1 MLHEICRHLQV
12 DSEYYDIW
20 GQPHR
25 ASELALRAI
34 LRSLGLAADTDEEL
48 RRSWAERVSERES
61 SILEPV
67 TVALSSQPVRIVVRR
82 RPEERQQGVTAT
94 LTLEQG
100 QILRYTWPAGS
111 LDPAHENAHEL
122 LSLPAGIPL
131 GYHHFEIELRDAAG
145 NARRGKQR
153 LIVAPDR
160 AYLPERLTAGGRLAG
175 IAISLYGI
183 RSARN
188 WGAGDFTDLE
198 QFVAWAARNLG
209 VSIVA
214 LNPLH
219 AIHNREPYNT
229 SPYLPLASFYR
240 NYLYLDI
247 ERIPEMQKSRAAQT
261 LLARADVQEAI
272 ESARDADLVDYE
284 GVARLKRG
292 FLRLLFREF
301 LRREWRPR
309 TERARAFELYMA
321 AEGDFLDRF
330 ATYCTLDEV
339 VHAKDRNVWIWPDWP
354 EPFRDA
360 DSEAT
365 CATARLHWRRVLYH
379 KWVQWQIDEQLRQVQ
394 AAAKAAGMEV
404 GLYHDLALATDSC
417 GADLWAH
424 REFFAQGCRVGSPPD
439 DFAPEGQDWAFPPPL
454 PEAHRRNGY
463 ELFAE
468 TIRKNARHGGAL
480 RIDHFMRFYRLFWI
494 PDELPAREGT
504 YVREPFEDLMRVL
517 ALESV
522 RGQFMVIGEDLGTC
536 PPEVR
541 EGMARYGVLSYKL
554 FYFEKGPDGLQRPPG
569 EFPHLA
575 LVSSTTHD
583 LPTLAGFWQG
593 RDIEVRM
600 AAGLAS
606 GEDWRQRQLEERRAE
621 KRRMVETLK
630 RDGFLPPDFPLEASD
645 WPELTGELHNAI
657 IGWLCSTPSAVML
670 LNQEDFTK
678 ETEQQNLPGTT
689 VQHPNWKR
697 KMKLSLEDLHGE
709 QAAGFVAM
717 FRAWL
722 EKTGRARAAGSLPN
736 PDY

>member
-1 MLHEICRHLQV
+1 MLNEICRHLQV

-25 ASELALRAI
+25 ASEPALRAI
-34 LRSLGLAADTDEEL
+34 LGSLGLAADNDEAL
-48 RRSWAERVSERES
+48 GRSWAALVSEQES

-67 TVALSSQPVRIVVRR
+67 TVAVSSLPVRVLVRR
-82 RPEERQQGVTAT
+82 RPAEREQDVTAT

-100 QILRYTWPAGS
+100 DTLSYTWPAAS
-111 LDPAHENAHEL
+111 LEPADENADEL
-122 LSLPAGIPL
+122 LSLPAGLPL
-131 GYHHFEIELRDAAG
+131 GYHSFEIELRNAAG
-145 NARRGKQR
+145 DVRRGRQR
-153 LIVAPDR
+153 LIVAPER
-160 AYLPERLTAGGRLAG
+160 AYLPERLTTGGRLAG

-198 QFVAWAARNLG
+198 QFVRWAARDLG

-247 ERIPEMQKSRAAQT
+247 DRIPEMRHSRAART
-261 LLARADVQEAI
+261 LLARAEVQAAI
-272 ESARDADLVDYE
+272 ASSRAADLVDYE
-284 GVARLKRG
+284 GVARLKRS

-309 TERARAFELYMA
+309 TERARAFERYIA
-321 AEGDFLDRF
+321 AEGDLLDRF

-339 VHAKDRNVWIWPDWP
+339 LHRRDRNLWIWPDWP
-354 EPFRDA
+354 APFRDPS
-360 DSEAT
+360 SEA
-365 CATARLHWRRVLYH
+365 AREVARLHWRRILYH

-424 REFFAQGCRVGSPPD
+424 RGFFAQGCRVGSPPD

-454 PEAHRRNGY
+454 PEAHRRTGY

-468 TIRKNARHGGAL
+468 TIRKNSRHGGAL
-480 RIDHFMRFYRLFWI
+480 RIDHFMRFFRLFWI
-494 PDELPAREGT
+494 PDGLPAREGT

-522 RGQFMVIGEDLGTC
+522 RGRFMVIGEDLGTC

-569 EFPHLA
+569 GFPHLA

-600 AAGLAS
+600 AAGLSS

-630 RDGFLPPDFPLEASD
+630 RDGFLPADFPPEASD
-645 WPELTGELHNAI
+645 WPELTGELHNAV

-670 LNQEDFTK
+670 LNQEDLTK

-689 VQHPNWKR
+689 TQHPNWKR
-697 KMKLSLEDLHGE
+697 KMKLSLEDLRSQ

-722 EKTGRARAAGSLPN
+722 ERTGRARAAPPSQIPGA
-736 PDY
+736 